1 MGILDAIWFRLLATA
16 IRVRDEER
24 GDSMVNWVVMA
35 IGLAVAAAAIVTIV
49 RPALETA
56 ANKIVSVLSGA

>member
-1 MGILDAIWFRLLATA
+1 MRILDAIWFRLLETA

-24 GDSMVNWVVMA
+24 GDSMVNWVVLA
-35 IGLAVAAAAIVTIV
+35 VGLAIAAAAIVAAL

-56 ANKIVSVLSGA
+56 AQKIVSIISG

>member
-1 MGILDAIWFRLLATA
+1 MGILDAIWFRLLQTA

>member
-1 MGILDAIWFRLLATA
+1 MGILDAIWFRLLDTA
-16 IRVRDEER
+16 LRVRDEER

>member
-1 MGILDAIWFRLLATA
+1 MGILDAIWFRLLETA
-16 IRVRDEER
+16 LRVRDEER
-24 GDSMVNWVVMA
+24 GDSMVNWVVLA
-35 IGLAVAAAAIVTIV
+35 VGLAVAAAAIVAIV